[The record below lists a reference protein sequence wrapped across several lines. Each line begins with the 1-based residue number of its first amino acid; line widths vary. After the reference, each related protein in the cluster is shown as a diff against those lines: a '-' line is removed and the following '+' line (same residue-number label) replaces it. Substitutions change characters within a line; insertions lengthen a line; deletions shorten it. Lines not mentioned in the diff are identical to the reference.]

1 MVPAM
6 TDALVLCYHA
16 LSPSWSAA
24 LSTTPARFERQ
35 LELLLGQGRRG
46 VTFTEATR
54 AKPGERLLA
63 VTFDDAY
70 RSVIELAAPIL
81 ERHGVPA
88 TVFAP
93 TDHIGSEQ
101 PMRWE
106 GIEQWLGGVDEPEL
120 VPMSWRELRELAERG
135 WEIGSHTCSHPH
147 LTRIGD
153 DALAD
158 ELARSKSTCEQELG
172 APCGSLAYPYG
183 DLDGR
188 VVEAAASAGY
198 ETAAA
203 LPSRLDERGRLQWPR
218 IGIYNADD
226 ELRFRVKV
234 SAPLRA
240 LRRTPLWDSLG
251 AARRLAGRA

>member
-1 MVPAM
+1 MVRAV

-16 LSPSWSAA
+16 LSPTWSAA

-46 VTFTEATR
+46 VTFADATR
-54 AKPGERLLA
+54 AKPGERVLA

-93 TDHIGSEQ
+93 TDYIGSERA
-101 PMRWE
+101 MRWE
-106 GIEQWLGGVDEPEL
+106 GIEQWLGGADEPEL
-120 VPMSWRELRELAERG
+120 VPMSWPELRELAARG

-147 LTRIGD
+147 LTRIGEEQ
-153 DALAD
+153 LAD
-158 ELARSKSTCEQELG
+158 ELARSKSTCEREMG

-183 DLDGR
+183 DVDGR
-188 VVEAAASAGY
+188 VVAAAARAGY

-203 LPSRLDERGRLQWPR
+203 LPSRLDARGPLQWPR
-218 IGIYNADD
+218 IGVYNADD

-234 SAPLRA
+234 SPPLRA
-240 LRRTPLWDSLG
+240 LRRTRAWESLG
-251 AARRLAGRA
+251 ALRGLARRA